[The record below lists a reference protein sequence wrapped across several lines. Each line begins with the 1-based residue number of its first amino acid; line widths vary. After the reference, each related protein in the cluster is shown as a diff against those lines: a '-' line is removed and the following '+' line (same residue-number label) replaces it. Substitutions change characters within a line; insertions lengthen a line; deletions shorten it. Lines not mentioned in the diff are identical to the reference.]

1 MFDVSLKGVLKLY
14 LSHFFRMK
22 KSLDGVAKI
31 RAYIVLYTWRLLNL
45 LYTNTHI
52 REWGKVKR
60 EWGIF
65 KREWD
70 VCEKFHVVEVFL
82 IYLQIISR
90 ASRCLKH
97 SCFRSCHCHIQL
109 NYNAYSSCGLK
120 MFLLFVRRKGGWGFL
135 FLADAFAMTRRT
147 KKLGKVTKQKQSTRQ
162 NWITKNLDASIFYQ
176 PCFLKYCKLL
186 FH

>member
-1 MFDVSLKGVLKLY
+1 MKHDNNNNLFQLCFICQKCKRNWFWRGEELLQTRMFDVSLKGMLELY

-22 KSLDGVAKI
+22 RSLDGVAKI

-52 REWGKVKR
+52 REWGKAKR

-70 VCEKFHVVEVFL
+70 VCEKYHVVEVFL
-82 IYLQIISR
+82 IYLKIISR

-120 MFLLFVRRKGGWGFL
+120 MFFVVCGEEER
-135 FLADAFAMTRRT
+135 
-147 KKLGKVTKQKQSTRQ
+147 LG
-162 NWITKNLDASIFYQ
+162 IFIFGR
-176 PCFLKYCKLL
+176 CLCSD
-186 FH
+186 